1 MKTTIWKGAADRS
14 LPTVYIH
21 SVAGDGH
28 NVWNRCREMGCP
40 EFNLVS
46 IHDFDFEG
54 ELTPWP
60 APGVRKGLPMFN
72 GNAEA
77 HLEKLLDEIMPEV
90 ERSLPHPS
98 SVNAIA
104 GYSLAGLFAFWSQ
117 WKTDVFH
124 RVGCGSASFWY
135 PGFIDFMKTHKILRK
150 PDYVYLSLGDNESNT
165 KHPVMSRVGDCTEQV
180 LSFLDKTGIAHDFEI
195 NPGNHFSDP
204 DGRLAKAIKAI
215 LK

>member
-1 MKTTIWKGAADRS
+1 M
-14 LPTVYIH
+14 
-21 SVAGDGH
+21 
-28 NVWNRCREMGCP
+28 
-40 EFNLVS
+40 
-46 IHDFDFEG
+46 
-54 ELTPWP
+54 
-60 APGVRKGLPMFN
+60 
-72 GNAEA
+72 
-77 HLEKLLDEIMPEV
+77 
-90 ERSLPHPS
+90 
-98 SVNAIA
+98 
-104 GYSLAGLFAFWSQ
+104 AGLFAFWSQ
-117 WKTDVFH
+117 WNTDVFH

-135 PGFIDFMKTHKILRK
+135 PGFIDFMKTHEILRK

>member
-72 GNAEA
+72 GNADR
-77 HLEKLLDEIMPEV
+77 HIGKLLDEIMPEV
-90 ERSLPHPS
+90 ERNLPHPS

-104 GYSLAGLFAFWSQ
+104 
-117 WKTDVFH
+117 
-124 RVGCGSASFWY
+124 
-135 PGFIDFMKTHKILRK
+135 
-150 PDYVYLSLGDNESNT
+150 
-165 KHPVMSRVGDCTEQV
+165 
-180 LSFLDKTGIAHDFEI
+180 
-195 NPGNHFSDP
+195 
-204 DGRLAKAIKAI
+204 
-215 LK
+215 